1 MEQTS
6 LDAWND
12 IQKDLGEKQMEVFNL
27 FKENETL
34 YDQKICDIL
43 GWQINRVTPR
53 RLELQEMGLI
63 RKRGTT
69 ISKFTGK
76 TVNEYVIVKE
86 VNNEIKGME
95 NEYRK
100 NI

>member
-1 MEQTS
+1 
-6 LDAWND
+6 
-12 IQKDLGEKQMEVFNL
+12 
-27 FKENETL
+27 
-34 YDQKICDIL
+34 
-43 GWQINRVTPR
+43 
-53 RLELQEMGLI
+53 MGLI